1 MRAAAPWLIS
11 LLLHSLF
18 LLGIVLLARV
28 PPELPRQLTLDF
40 QIVPR
45 AVATI
50 EKPVPS
56 AEPPSV
62 EKTPAPVERVPAQV
76 EKPPPVVKE
85 LLPPP
90 LPEAE
95 INEPLPPVHEIK
107 EAEPTEIVEAVV
119 PQPQQRVMEA
129 LPTTGPTE
137 VVQSAVVA
145 EKHMMSPVTNNSG
158 GESEAEEAARKAKTI
173 SHVRGQVL
181 NQLEYPAV
189 ARRRGWCGKLVL
201 GFLLC
206 VDGSVE
212 NLTVLKSSGHGILD
226 RAAMQAVVKTAPF
239 SGGYPRTEVRLPINF
254 QLN

>member
-50 EKPVPS
+50 EKPLPS
-56 AEPPSV
+56 AEPPSI
-62 EKTPAPVERVPAQV
+62 EKTPAPVERVPAQA

-85 LLPPP
+85 LSPPP
-90 LPEAE
+90 LHEAE

-107 EAEPTEIVEAVV
+107 EAEPVEMIETVIPQESTMDGLLPASGPTAVV
-119 PQPQQRVMEA
+119 QP
-129 LPTTGPTE
+129 
-137 VVQSAVVA
+137 AVVA
-145 EKHMMSPVTNNSG
+145 EMHMKSPATNNSG
-158 GESEAEEAARKAKTI
+158 RVREEEAARQAKTI
-173 SHVRGQVL
+173 SRVRGQVL
-181 NQLEYPAV
+181 NQLGYPAI

-201 GFLLC
+201 GFVLC
-206 VDGSVE
+206 ADGSVE
-212 NLTVLKSSGHGILD
+212 NLVVLKSSGHGILD

-239 SGGYPRTEVRLPINF
+239 SGGYPKTEVRLPINF